1 MTSMVIL
8 ASTSKVESLSCSQV
22 PIQSYGVRFMISV
35 LGSCSAAFAQRSM
48 HSHV

>member
-8 ASTSKVESLSCSQV
+8 ASTSKVESLSSSQV
-22 PIQSYGVRFMISV
+22 PIQSCGVRFMIFV
-35 LGSCSAAFAQRSM
+35 FSAAFAQRSM

>member
-1 MTSMVIL
+1 MTSMIIL

-22 PIQSYGVRFMISV
+22 PIQSCGVRFMISV
-35 LGSCSAAFAQRSM
+35 FSAAFAQRSI